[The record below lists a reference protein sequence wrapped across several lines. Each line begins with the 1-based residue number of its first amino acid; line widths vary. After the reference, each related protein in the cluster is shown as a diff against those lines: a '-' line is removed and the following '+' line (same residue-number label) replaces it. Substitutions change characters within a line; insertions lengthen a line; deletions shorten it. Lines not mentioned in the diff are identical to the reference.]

1 MAKHPPLSLNT
12 ADKIRAARNAL
23 RMNQLEFWSLVGVTQ
38 SGGSRYEAG
47 RKVPSSTA
55 MLLQIAYG
63 PQDEAAALVEFL
75 RSR

>member
-12 ADKIRAARNAL
+12 ADKIRALRNAL

-47 RKVPSSTA
+47 RKVPRSTA